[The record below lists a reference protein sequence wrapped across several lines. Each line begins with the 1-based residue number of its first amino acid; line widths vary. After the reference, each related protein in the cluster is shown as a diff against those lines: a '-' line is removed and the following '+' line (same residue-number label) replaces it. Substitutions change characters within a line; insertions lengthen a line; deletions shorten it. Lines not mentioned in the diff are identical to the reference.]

1 MRVDSAQPTL
11 WEKKALFT
19 QMQVSVSNIS
29 HAAVLKEQCRNILSR
44 FLITLNSFLLLNDT
58 KIEITK
64 KKK

>member
-1 MRVDSAQPTL
+1 MRVGSAQPTL

-19 QMQVSVSNIS
+19 QMQVSVSIIS

-64 KKK
+64 K